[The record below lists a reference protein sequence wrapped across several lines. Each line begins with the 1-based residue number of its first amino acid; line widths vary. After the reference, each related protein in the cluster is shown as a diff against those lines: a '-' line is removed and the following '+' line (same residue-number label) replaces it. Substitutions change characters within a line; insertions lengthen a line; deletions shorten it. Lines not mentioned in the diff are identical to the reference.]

1 MTKWIA
7 ALTCDEIILLQEMLT
22 CEEIESR
29 IQNLSQEKFWLI
41 LMTGGGHFAGAVFS
55 G

>member
-1 MTKWIA
+1 
-7 ALTCDEIILLQEMLT
+7 MLT

-29 IQNLSQEKFWLI
+29 IQTLPEEKFWSI